1 MRSFL
6 MGILASFTLL
16 AGIALADDAPL
27 MKIEPLTVATSKDA
41 VMFQVEIADTP
52 ETQERGLMFRQRL
65 PADHGMLFDFHQ
77 PKSVA
82 MWMKN
87 TLIPLDMIF
96 IRADGTIAG
105 IARNTKPQSLDVL
118 GVGEPILAVLEVAG
132 GTSARIGLQPGDLV
146 YHRIFKTA
154 E

>member
-1 MRSFL
+1 MRTFL
-6 MGILASFTLL
+6 MGIFASFTLL
-16 AGIALADDAPL
+16 AGLALADDAPL
-27 MKIEPLTVATSKDA
+27 MKIEPLTLATADDA
-41 VMFQVEIADTP
+41 VMIQVEIADTP

-77 PKSVA
+77 PRDVA

-87 TLIPLDMIF
+87 TLISLDMIF

-105 IARNTKPQSLDVL
+105 IAQNTKPQSLDVL
-118 GVGEPILAVLEVAG
+118 GVGEPVLAVLEVAG
-132 GTSARIGLQPGDLV
+132 GTSARIGLKPGDLV